1 METHVNVVAIL
12 YLVFSALG
20 ILGSLV
26 VLLIFGGAASIVGT
40 TAVDEPGARVAIPVL
55 GAIGGFIVVLILIF
69 SVPGLLAGW
78 GLLQYQ
84 EWARILT
91 IVLSVLNL
99 LAFPFGTALGVY
111 GLWTLL
117 NQQTLP
123 LFRRGSS

>member
-1 METHVNVVAIL
+1 METHVKVVAIL

-20 ILGSLV
+20 ILGALV
-26 VLLIFGGAASIVGT
+26 VLLIFGGAASIVGS
-40 TAVDEPGARVAIPVL
+40 TAVDEPGARVAIPIL
-55 GAIGGFIVVLILIF
+55 GAIGGFIVVIILIF

>member
-1 METHVNVVAIL
+1 METHVKVVAIL

-20 ILGSLV
+20 VLGALV
-26 VLLIFGGAASIVGT
+26 VLLIFGGAATIVGS
-40 TAVDEPGARVAIPVL
+40 TAADEPGARVAIPIL
-55 GAIGGFIVVLILIF
+55 GAIGGFVAVMILIF
-69 SVPGLLAGW
+69 CVPGLLAGW

-84 EWARILT
+84 EWARILA

-99 LAFPFGTALGVY
+99 LAFPLGTALGVY

-117 NQQTLP
+117 NQQTIP

>member
-1 METHVNVVAIL
+1 MDTHVKIVAIL

-20 ILGSLV
+20 VLGALV
-26 VLLIFGGAASIVGT
+26 ILLIFGGAASLVGT
-40 TAVDEPGARVAIPVL
+40 TAADEPGARVAIPIL
-55 GAIGGFIVVLILIF
+55 GAIGGIVALIILVC

-84 EWARILT
+84 EWARILA
-91 IVLSVLNL
+91 IILSVLNL

-117 NQQTLP
+117 NQQTVP
-123 LFRRGSS
+123 LFRRGSA

>member
-1 METHVNVVAIL
+1 METHVKVVAIL

-20 ILGSLV
+20 ILGALL
-26 VLLIFGGAASIVGT
+26 VLLIFGGAASIVGS
-40 TAVDEPGARVAIPVL
+40 TAVDEPGARVAIPIL
-55 GAIGGFIVVLILIF
+55 GAIGGLVAVIILIF

>member
-1 METHVNVVAIL
+1 METHVKVVAIL

-20 ILGSLV
+20 VVGALV
-26 VLLIFGGAASIVGT
+26 VLLIFGGAAGIVGS
-40 TAVDEPGARVAIPVL
+40 AASDEPGARVAVPVL
-55 GAIGGFIVVLILIF
+55 GAIGGFLAVFILIC

-99 LAFPFGTALGVY
+99 FAFPFGTALGVY

-117 NQQTLP
+117 NQQTIP
-123 LFRRGSS
+123 LFRRGSA

>member
-1 METHVNVVAIL
+1 METHVKVVAIL
-12 YLVFSALG
+12 YLVFSAMGVLG
-20 ILGSLV
+20 ALI
-26 VLLIFGGAASIVGT
+26 VLLVFGGAASIVGS
-40 TAVDEPGARVAIPVL
+40 TAVDEPGARVAVPIL
-55 GAIGGFIVVLILIF
+55 GAIGGFVAILILIF
-69 SVPGLLAGW
+69 SIPGLLAGW

-123 LFRRGSS
+123 LFRRGSA